1 MGLNKL
7 EWSVKVKL
15 PTKTQTRPAMKPAP
29 ITNLYSILYDQ
40 LLPLAG
46 NLVDSQ
52 LANLVRL
59 MEGLFE
65 GKSVHL
71 SQIANQ
77 LASHAQNLSIVKQLD
92 RFLRN
97 ELVDVRVVYE
107 PVARELL
114 RQAALVGQIV
124 LIMDSTKVGFS
135 RQLLM
140 VSLACQGRALPLIWT
155 WLDYPKGHSLTATQ
169 VELLTVLRTWLPE
182 GASVALVG
190 DTEFGRCWLLEE
202 LKYWGWQFAL
212 RQSSHNNVWRKQD
225 NGFLRL
231 DQIPLRGLGVQW
243 FPHTL
248 LTEENSLP
256 CHLLGY
262 WADGQDEPWWLATNL
277 STAAAVMALY
287 PYRMWTEEMFGDM
300 KSNGFD
306 LETTHLRHTA
316 KLNRLTLAVSVLY
329 VRLVAL
335 GIELTKLGRGS
346 EVDRADRR
354 DLSYFQR
361 GFRFLNRC
369 LKLGEPIL
377 PGFFPDFNWVYGSEK
392 SCLATCCYQF
402 D

>member
-1 MGLNKL
+1 
-7 EWSVKVKL
+7 
-15 PTKTQTRPAMKPAP
+15 MKNAP
-29 ITNLYSILYDQ
+29 ITHLYSILHSQ
-40 LLPLAG
+40 VLPLAG
-46 NLVDSQ
+46 QLLDSQ
-52 LANLVRL
+52 LANFIRL

-77 LASHAQNLSIVKQLD
+77 LASHARNLSIVKQLD
-92 RFLRN
+92 RFLTN
-97 ELVDVRVVYE
+97 ELVDVRAVYE
-107 PVARELL
+107 PIARELV
-114 RQAALVGQIV
+114 RQAAAVGQIV

-140 VSLACQGRALPLIWT
+140 VSLAYRGRALPLIWT

-169 VELLTVLRTWLPE
+169 VELLSVLQAWLPE
-182 GASVALVG
+182 SASVALVG

-212 RQSSHNNVWRKQD
+212 RQSSRNKVWRTPD

-231 DQIPLRGLGVQW
+231 DQIELRGLGVQW

-256 CHLLGY
+256 TNLLGY
-262 WADGQDEPWWLATNL
+262 WAEGQTEPWWLATNL
-277 STAAAVMALY
+277 STSEAVMTLY

-306 LETTHLRHTA
+306 LETTHLRNTA

-329 VRLVAL
+329 VRLVSL
-335 GIELTKLGRGS
+335 GVELTKLGRAS
-346 EVDRADRR
+346 EVDRSDRR

-361 GFRFLNRC
+361 GFRFLKRC
-369 LKLGEPIL
+369 LKLGDPIL
-377 PGFFPDFNWVYGSEK
+377 PGFFPDFNWVYGS
-392 SCLATCCYQF
+392 
-402 D
+402 